1 MENSRLL
8 FAFDKKSMKGAFYVP
23 FFMWGVALLGILFYA
38 SMEKDYYNHF
48 IIVQGI
54 FLPFCCWHLVYRY
67 SELLVHGAEDTLF
80 PYYRKWFF
88 YDIARYGILY
98 SFLLIVLLLIIGI
111 KGGGGAAVF
120 DNITLAHLSVLLL
133 FYLFG
138 GLALLF
144 MMRSVELTLAIIF
157 IYTVIEVVT
166 LGTSGLPWPHIFIFL
181 PPLPEDP
188 EMTKKFTF
196 LLLTTVSMA
205 LYVAKKIRLF

>member
-98 SFLLIVLLLIIGI
+98 SLLLIVLLLIIGI
-111 KGGGGAAVF
+111 KGGAAVF
-120 DNITLAHLSVLLL
+120 DSITLTHLPILLL

-144 MMRSVELTLAIIF
+144 VMKSVEVTLAILF

-166 LGTSGLPWPHIFIFL
+166 LGKSGLPWPQIFIFL

-196 LLLTTVSMA
+196 LLLITVSMA
-205 LYVAKKIRLF
+205 MYVAKKVRLF